1 MILSSKNICILHF
14 TFLNAIVYKL
24 LTNPGEVSGHGFV
37 FILGRAMRLPDAEFK
52 EDDPAVGLIAILLLY
67 VGISDLA
74 TIVTPNPK
82 FLEVAVSNATWVLA
96 VPFRLMLAFT
106 VSGFAYLTPG
116 SNIAISNSM
125 VFALSFVEVV
135 LQFWLFLTLRE
146 ERPTPAQTQGQLE

>member
-24 LTNPGEVSGHGFV
+24 LTNPTVVSGHGFV

-52 EDDPAVGLIAILLLY
+52 EDDPAVGVIAILLLY
-67 VGISDLA
+67 LGISDLA
-74 TIVTPNPK
+74 TILAPNPR
-82 FLEVAVSNATWVLA
+82 FLEVA

-106 VSGFAYLTPG
+106 VSGFAYVAPE
-116 SNIAISNSM
+116 SNIAISNSL

-135 LQFWLFLTLRE
+135 LQFWLFVTLRE
-146 ERPTPAQTQGQLE
+146 ERRGQPQPQGPPE

>member
-1 MILSSKNICILHF
+1 MLLSSKNICIVHF

-24 LTNPGEVSGHGFV
+24 LTNPAEVSGHGFV
-37 FILGRAMRLPDAEFK
+37 FLLGRAMRLPDAEFK
-52 EDDPAVGLIAILLLY
+52 EDDPSVGLIAILLLY

-82 FLEVAVSNATWVLA
+82 FLEVA

>member
-24 LTNPGEVSGHGFV
+24 LTNPAQVSGHGFV

-52 EDDPAVGLIAILLLY
+52 DDDPAVGLIAILLLY

-74 TIVTPNPK
+74 TILSPNPD
-82 FLEVAVSNATWVLA
+82 FLEVA

-135 LQFWLFLTLRE
+135 LQFWLYLSLRE
-146 ERPTPAQTQGQLE
+146 ERSAAAQVQRPSE

>member
-14 TFLNAIVYKL
+14 TLLNAIVYKL
-24 LTNPGEVSGHGFV
+24 LTNPAEVSGHAFV
-37 FILGRAMRLPDAEFK
+37 FIIGRAMRLPDAEFK

-67 VGISDLA
+67 LGVSDLA
-74 TIVTPNPK
+74 TIVTTNSR
-82 FLEVAVSNATWVLA
+82 FLEVA

-106 VSGFAYLTPG
+106 VSGFAYLTTG

-135 LQFWLFLTLRE
+135 LQFWLYITLLE
-146 ERPTPAQTQGQLE
+146 ETSTAAQVQGPPEQTLI